1 MREIP
6 ILRIPFSDADTRSLQ
21 EGWDQVLGSGFL
33 TLGTFTQRFEDMFR
47 EFTGAKYAV
56 AVANGTAALEIII
69 RALGIEG
76 KSVIVPTNTF
86 LASALAV
93 AHAGN
98 SVIFAD
104 SDPDTLSL
112 DPEDV
117 ARKIQDDTAAVMI
130 VHIGG
135 IISPATEIIRGLC
148 ERRGIQLIEDC
159 AHAHGS
165 TSGGKHA
172 GLLGAAGG
180 FSFFP
185 TKTLTTG
192 EGGMVITDDQSVYEN
207 ALMIRNQGKNPA
219 LGGKISEFGH
229 NWRISE
235 FTAVV
240 GVHQMEKAPE
250 ILASRRSIAGFYDD
264 ALQEFKGIRPL
275 QLPPDTTSSYYKYIA
290 YLEPEY
296 QRTDVKRV
304 MKEKYGVSLPGEV
317 YADLCHDEPLWDKF
331 TYCGKQT
338 NDAEQVQC
346 NRWPGC
352 GCDRR
357 QEYFPG
363 ADYISK
369 HHLCLPMYPGLERED
384 LDYVVNCLD
393 RTMHGDLG
401 GSLNG

>member
-6 ILRIPFSDADTRSLQ
+6 IIRIPFSERDTQTLH

-33 TLGTFTQRFEDMFR
+33 TLGNNTMRFEELFQ

-56 AVANGTAALEIII
+56 AVSNGTAALEVII
-69 RALGIEG
+69 RALDIEG
-76 KSVIVPTNTF
+76 KSIIVPTNTF

-98 SVIFAD
+98 KVVFAD
-104 SDPDTLSL
+104 SDPETLSL
-112 DPEDV
+112 DFEDV
-117 ARKIQDDTAAVMI
+117 ARKIDYDTAAVMI

-135 IISPATEIIRGLC
+135 IISPATAAIRDLC
-148 ERRGIQLIEDC
+148 DRRGIKLIEDC

-165 TSGGKHA
+165 TSNGTHA
-172 GLLGAAGG
+172 GLIGVAGG

-192 EGGMVITDDQSVYEN
+192 EGGIIITDDQTLYEN

-235 FTAVV
+235 FTAVI
-240 GVHQMEKAPE
+240 GVHQVEKARE
-250 ILASRRSIAGFYDD
+250 IVDDRQATADYYDA
-264 ALQEFKGIRPL
+264 ALQEFKGVRPV
-275 QLPPDTTSSYYKYIA
+275 QIPPGTTSSYYKYLV
-290 YLEPEY
+290 YLDAEY
-296 QRTDVKRV
+296 QRADVKRI

-317 YADLCHDEPLWDKF
+317 YADLCHNEPIWDSY
-331 TYCGKQT
+331 TLCGKRRSG
-338 NDAEQVQC
+338 EGPVQC

-352 GCDRR
+352 GCDQLNR
-357 QEYFPG
+357 EFPG
-363 ADYISK
+363 AEYISK
-369 HHLCLPMYPGLERED
+369 HHFCLPMYPGLVKED
-384 LDYVVNCLD
+384 LEYVMKCLGS
-393 RTMHGDLG
+393 TLHEDLG
-401 GSLNG
+401 GS